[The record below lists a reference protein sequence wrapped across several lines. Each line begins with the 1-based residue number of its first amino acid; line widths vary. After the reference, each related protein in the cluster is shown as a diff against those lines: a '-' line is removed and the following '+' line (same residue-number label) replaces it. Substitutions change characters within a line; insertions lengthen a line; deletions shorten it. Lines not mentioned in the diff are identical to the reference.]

1 MGYPVEM
8 MKAVLVFA
16 VMLAVANAHW
26 THDDSLA
33 IEIGAPPGEKMPA
46 GLVENSLSLVEE
58 KAKSGSGPVVYRITV
73 GTKQESADNAAT
85 NSPWSTHKFQIN
97 IEGVGGQKTGNMQ
110 IRYYAPSL
118 SYGAASGGASSMPRR
133 SILAWSQQIA
143 SQTQATVESFS
154 LAVAKQSTKE
164 TVMASSSMARS
175 SRARKLEN
183 SRLSPSQR

>member
-1 MGYPVEM
+1 MG
-8 MKAVLVFA
+8 LGR
-16 VMLAVANAHW
+16 
-26 THDDSLA
+26 SR
-33 IEIGAPPGEKMPA
+33 
-46 GLVENSLSLVEE
+46 SR
-58 KAKSGSGPVVYRITV
+58 RITPPPTAL
-73 GTKQESADNAAT
+73 GRLTNFRSTSKEREARRQETCRFAITHQVSRMVLHLVVHP
-85 NSPWSTHKFQIN
+85 PWPQ
-97 IEGVGGQKTGNMQ
+97 
-110 IRYYAPSL
+110 
-118 SYGAASGGASSMPRR
+118 R

>member
-8 MKAVLVFA
+8 RKAVLVFA

-33 IEIGAPPGEKMPA
+33 IEIGAPPGEKMPT

-58 KAKSGSGPVVYRITV
+58 KAKSDPVVVYRITV

-85 NSPWSTHKFQIN
+85 NSPWSTHKFQID

-110 IRYYAPSL
+110 IRYYAQSL
-118 SYGAASGGASSMPRR
+118 
-133 SILAWSQQIA
+133 
-143 SQTQATVESFS
+143 S

-183 SRLSPSQR
+183 S